1 MIDAVDIKIL
11 SILREDARVAAAEV
25 ARRVGMAPSAVFER
39 MRRLEE
45 RGIVK
50 GYAPII
56 DPHTIGYGLLAFVA
70 VSAREGPGIGTGRAL
85 ARVTGVQEVHHIAGS
100 DDYLVKIRA
109 ADTEALGRVL
119 REEFKAIPSVRSTRT
134 TVVLETLKESPVIED
149 KVAPAAA
156 AAPQAGAEHA
166 GNGKSSNGA
175 ARREHE
181 AAPGKPSESSARARV
196 TRGRLS
202 AE

>member
-50 GYAPII
+50 GYAPLI

-85 ARVTGVQEVHHIAGS
+85 ARITGVQEVHHIAGS

-119 REEFKAIPSVRSTRT
+119 RDEFKAIPSIRSTRT
-134 TVVLETLKESPVIED
+134 TVVLETLKESPVIDE
-149 KVAPAAA
+149 KPAISAAPAA
-156 AAPQAGAEHA
+156 AEHA

-181 AAPGKPSESSARARV
+181 AAPVKPNESSARARA